1 MKRVVYVIIAIL
13 GVLCLNSCEKNPS
26 NTPEKGVLD
35 GTTWEGM
42 GLIGNDRNVFTF
54 ANNKVTWSCYTEIVD
69 AEYTYDYQV
78 QGSTVYIGY
87 GIDTP
92 AQTLAFRGTLN
103 ADNTSMKIYYFG
115 SKTDITI
122 YRK

>member
-1 MKRVVYVIIAIL
+1 MKRLIYIIIAFI
-13 GVLCLNSCEKNPS
+13 VLLSLNSCENRSNSLKN
-26 NTPEKGVLD
+26 KGVLD
-35 GTTWEGM
+35 GTTWEGT

-69 AEYTYDYQV
+69 AEYTYGYKV

-92 AQTLAFRGTLN
+92 TQTLAFRGTLN

>member
-1 MKRVVYVIIAIL
+1 MKRFIYIIIAFVGFL
-13 GVLCLNSCEKNPS
+13 FLNSCEKNPS
-26 NTPEKGVLD
+26 NTLEKGVLD
-35 GTTWEGM
+35 GTTWEGT

-69 AEYTYDYQV
+69 TEYTYGYKV